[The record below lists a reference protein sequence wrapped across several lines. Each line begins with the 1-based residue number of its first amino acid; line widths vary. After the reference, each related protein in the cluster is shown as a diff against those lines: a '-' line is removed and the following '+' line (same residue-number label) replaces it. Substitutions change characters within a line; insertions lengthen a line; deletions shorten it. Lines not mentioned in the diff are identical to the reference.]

1 MSRVAGVRKVVL
13 LTLWL
18 LMPLAIVALLMWFI
32 FASFQAGP
40 AMDARA
46 VGQGAR
52 DTGGANAI
60 GEMLAGNDPDARQA
74 EQRSLRA
81 GERVDPRTW
90 PAGVRLLIELPPEFA
105 EPPPGASYELVL
117 GPGRRLV
124 GVVGEGVLV
133 VNALP
138 GALGD
143 AERIEVVRIASGE
156 RRVIGTV
163 RLPDT
168 LEAPSDRSSPLQPVL
183 MLEAD

>member
-81 GERVDPRTW
+81 GERVDEV
-90 PAGVRLLIELPPEFA
+90 AGSSVTIGEDLINPF
-105 EPPPGASYELVL
+105 
-117 GPGRRLV
+117 
-124 GVVGEGVLV
+124 GVVVPRAIGLQ
-133 VNALP
+133 AIY
-138 GALGD
+138 GAG
-143 AERIEVVRIASGE
+143 G
-156 RRVIGTV
+156 G
-163 RLPDT
+163 RLPR
-168 LEAPSDRSSPLQPVL
+168 LAQSLV
-183 MLEAD
+183 A